1 MPHPEKPDRRSGEG
15 FVGKC
20 LQNTEW
26 AELRSTVGCFMYENG
41 VELGVEMRGV
51 EQGKMGS
58 ASGKQTL
65 ALAAGEE
72 WEGGRACGLA
82 CTLHVRL

>member
-1 MPHPEKPDRRSGEG
+1 
-15 FVGKC
+15 
-20 LQNTEW
+20 
-26 AELRSTVGCFMYENG
+26 MYENG